1 MTMLFLFLIFS
12 AIIIFLLATTIYAA
26 IIAAPFV
33 ATPKEH
39 IRKAFQICHLK
50 PGEKFY
56 DLGSGSGRALIIA
69 SQEFGAQAQG
79 LELSYPLYLISRI
92 NIRLRGL
99 SKQTKVKWS
108 NFYNEDLSRADVI
121 FCWLTPKA
129 FQKLNLKFNRELKT
143 GARVITFSSA
153 LGFWQPE
160 QEIEVPLK
168 GVKLFGKSLITPSR
182 VKLFLYSKR

>member
-1 MTMLFLFLIFS
+1 MFFIFLIFG

-39 IRKAFQICHLK
+39 IRKAFQICNLK

-56 DLGSGSGRALIIA
+56 DLGSGNGRALIMA

-92 NIRLRGL
+92 NILLHGL

-108 NFYNEDLSRADVI
+108 NFFNEDLSRADVI

-129 FQKLNLKFNRELKT
+129 FQKLNQKFNQELKT

-160 QEIEVPLK
+160 QEIELALE
-168 GVKLFGKSLITPSR
+168 GAKLFGKSLTRPSR
-182 VKLFLYSKR
+182 IKLFLYFKR